1 MEEQVEKP
9 KVDNKAESSET
20 TKEQQRAESN
30 RQLEELKDQDVKEPP
45 QPPSSPPLA
54 SSLTTMASAQSDS
67 ELSPRNKLYLKIS
80 ESLSEDQ
87 VKSLRTML
95 ITDHNIGKGK
105 IETSTPHEI
114 FNMLEDEHKIGEGN
128 LGLLIEL
135 LNALG
140 ETQWAKELEEEEN
153 KQSEDMEKTQ
163 EEAQQKTDEE
173 HKEQME
179 KERKEREDAELTRM
193 MLDIQQKQDE
203 LDRDVLAMLR
213 KARPPN

>member
-1 MEEQVEKP
+1 
-9 KVDNKAESSET
+9 
-20 TKEQQRAESN
+20 
-30 RQLEELKDQDVKEPP
+30 
-45 QPPSSPPLA
+45 
-54 SSLTTMASAQSDS
+54 MAAAQGAS

-87 VKSLRTML
+87 VKNLRTML
-95 ITDHNIGKGK
+95 ITDHHIGKEK

-114 FNMLEDEHKIGEGN
+114 FNMLEDDHKIGEGN

-135 LNALG
+135 LKDLG
-140 ETQWAKELEEEEN
+140 ETQWAKDLQEEEMHQTD
-153 KQSEDMEKTQ
+153 KQSQDMEKTQ
-163 EEAQQKTDEE
+163 EEAQQKTNEQ